1 MKAKEDEG
9 SEEANQTCRDD
20 MRDKDQCGDN
30 LIIIDEAVDEG
41 NGPNQ
46 NVHQDIAKTS
56 IEVDIA
62 DFERHMTLGNIKF
75 CEYAHD
81 NVIGNTNDKGDIE
94 TVEFVEIIFDPAP
107 QVCRL

>member
-1 MKAKEDEG
+1 M
-9 SEEANQTCRDD
+9 
-20 MRDKDQCGDN
+20 
-30 LIIIDEAVDEG
+30 
-41 NGPNQ
+41 
-46 NVHQDIAKTS
+46 
-56 IEVDIA
+56 DIA